1 MAIKEQSQR
10 QLRVGQEIK
19 RIIAAEINQGR
30 VRNLEGISTL
40 VTVMEAQVSPDLKY
54 ADVYF
59 ITSNPETDKEV
70 LEGLQLAANQ
80 NGAALCSGNP
90 FQDRRQLCRSRQNR
104 KTASRSES
112 YPGFERKLIR
122 FPAKSGIFF
131 TFCGKLSAGSQGET
145 SDETPQR
152 RPRQRLACYR

>member
-70 LEGLQLAANQ
+70 LEGCSWRLTTSAKSSEPKRRC
-80 NGAALCSGNP
+80 AL
-90 FQDRRQLCRSRQNR
+90 FR
-104 KTASRSES
+104 KSVSRSTTALPKPTKS
-112 YPGFERKLIR
+112 KNCFTIRKL
-122 FPAKSGIFF
+122 PGI
-131 TFCGKLSAGSQGET
+131 
-145 SDETPQR
+145 
-152 RPRQRLACYR
+152 

>member
-10 QLRVGQEIK
+10 QLLVGQEIK

-59 ITSNPETDKEV
+59 ITSNTETDKEV
-70 LEGLQLAANQ
+70 LEGLQLAANHFRKIIGT
-80 NGAALCSGNP
+80 NSALRYVP
-90 FQDRRQLCRSRQNR
+90 VF
-104 KTASRSES
+104 
-112 YPGFERKLIR
+112 
-122 FPAKSGIFF
+122 
-131 TFCGKLSAGSQGET
+131 
-145 SDETPQR
+145 
-152 RPRQRLACYR
+152 

>member
-40 VTVMEAQVSPDLKY
+40 VTVMEAQVSPDFKY

-70 LEGLQLAANQ
+70 LEGLQLAANHFRKII
-80 NGAALCSGNP
+80 GT
-90 FQDRRQLCRSRQNR
+90 
-104 KTASRSES
+104 KTALRFVPE
-112 YPGFERKLIR
+112 IR
-122 FPAKSGIFF
+122 FKIDDSFAEADKIE
-131 TFCGKLSAGSQGET
+131 KLLHDPKVTRDLSEN
-145 SDETPQR
+145 
-152 RPRQRLACYR
+152 

>member
-59 ITSNPETDKEV
+59 ITPNPETDKEV
-70 LEGLQLAANQ
+70 LEGLQLAANHFRKII
-80 NGAALCSGNP
+80 GT
-90 FQDRRQLCRSRQNR
+90 
-104 KTASRSES
+104 KTALRFVPE
-112 YPGFERKLIR
+112 IR
-122 FPAKSGIFF
+122 FKIDDSFAEADKIE
-131 TFCGKLSAGSQGET
+131 KLLHDPKVTRDLSEN
-145 SDETPQR
+145 
-152 RPRQRLACYR
+152 